1 MVLTS
6 TAPGLRYATALF
18 PLPLMPVRRPFGSVA
33 SDASGCAQGGVCYR
47 QGLPAT
53 LRVGTFP
60 NGGATAP
67 GRRETLCAAARR
79 PSSLR
84 RAGMPLGCALMT
96 TNSQATP
103 SFAVHIP
110 DAELEPEPLDP
121 AQIVSGDPAVTGKVL
136 WESADGKQL
145 RGIWQITPGVVTD
158 TEANE
163 LFVVVSG
170 RATIEVEGGDV
181 IEVGPGDAAVLREG
195 DRTTWTV
202 HETLR
207 KAYHISL

>member
-1 MVLTS
+1 
-6 TAPGLRYATALF
+6 
-18 PLPLMPVRRPFGSVA
+18 
-33 SDASGCAQGGVCYR
+33 
-47 QGLPAT
+47 
-53 LRVGTFP
+53 
-60 NGGATAP
+60 
-67 GRRETLCAAARR
+67 
-79 PSSLR
+79 
-84 RAGMPLGCALMT
+84 MT
-96 TNSQATP
+96 TNDQATA

-110 DAELEPEPLDP
+110 DVALEPDPLDP
-121 AQIVSGDPAVTGKVL
+121 EQIVSGDPVVTGKVL

-170 RATIEVEGGDV
+170 RATVEVQGGQTL
-181 IEVGPGDAAVLREG
+181 EVGPGDAAVLREG

-207 KAYHISL
+207 KAYHITLP

>member
-1 MVLTS
+1 
-6 TAPGLRYATALF
+6 
-18 PLPLMPVRRPFGSVA
+18 
-33 SDASGCAQGGVCYR
+33 
-47 QGLPAT
+47 
-53 LRVGTFP
+53 
-60 NGGATAP
+60 
-67 GRRETLCAAARR
+67 
-79 PSSLR
+79 
-84 RAGMPLGCALMT
+84 MT
-96 TNSQATP
+96 TNDQNAA

-110 DAELEPEPLDP
+110 DVELEEEPLDP
-121 AQIVSGDPAVTGKVL
+121 EQIVSGDPVVTGKVL

-170 RATIEVEGGDV
+170 RATVEVEGGDV
-181 IEVGPGDAAVLREG
+181 LEVGPGDAAVLREG

-207 KAYHISL
+207 KAYHITLSA